1 MGPRIAGAAL
11 EPALQIALD
20 MLHKYNQ
27 KQEAGTEGAPFT
39 EQFRPPIH
47 FSEAIFEID
56 DEKTQAFLDS
66 AKNSL
71 DQG

>member
-27 KQEAGTEGAPFT
+27 KPEAGTEGTFT

-47 FSEAIFEID
+47 FSEATFEID
-56 DEKTQAFLDS
+56 DEKTKAFLG
-66 AKNSL
+66 AVKNSL